1 MATFTLVSSTTLTA
15 TSSSASNGVTYIS
28 PGYQVTWSN
37 FGWGSDSI
45 TVTLPAVLRRAST
58 KINSVTLTG
67 SLGSGYLDPSYDN
80 TTYLNKIKNCQANG
94 VASFTIVY
102 SYKYNTTDTEY
113 YASYSDAAAGAK
125 KTKNHSTKL
134 TNFSITVDYTDF
146 ENTIS
151 GVGSFDITPSTS
163 KVLGGKSTLGL
174 TVRILPSAA
183 IGAGELA
190 FKVYPEGK
198 SSSGLTFT
206 NPSALAAGTEVTYTN
221 TATAFGVVDSSNLSA
236 TYAGKVDVYLNNVQ
250 KGSTIDWTSRLQIK
264 SGYESVSINSNGM
277 HTWSD
282 TQGYFS
288 TYSAFIA
295 GRSTSQVTIDSTK
308 YSYDNFLGDNS
319 VTITLNLSNSTTQYS
334 QTYTLANGVNT
345 FTCPPS
351 VNTTDS
357 TVYNYLF
364 TITDAYSGTATYPAS
379 GTAAIRVLSYEEPTF
394 SSDFNIYRYLIDS
407 LTLTEV
413 IDDEG
418 TYGKISGD
426 IIATKFQQYGTAP
439 NQTATNSITMTVAV
453 TSTDDSSFGQTL
465 PYTCYSVDFA
475 NLTPVNDTY
484 SFDTHIGP
492 VVTGGAYKTGNTYNF
507 TVTLTDGVMTKI
519 NSYQFT
525 LAKSYFLIESDGVT
539 VGKGY
544 DSLVD
549 GNKSFTV
556 NYPANIASINQFYG
570 RDYDTGWVNLNNS
583 TYLATGNYGPWNTD
597 NQCPYIRRIGK
608 IIYLRGGLKVKT
620 GKSIPYDSYLG
631 AFHSLPEQFQP
642 DGNFDI
648 PVAADNGS
656 CWLRIGYNMNNG
668 NLKIDPA
675 GIVVRNRLS
684 TTVSEGQYVSIACCY
699 PGKD

>member
-1 MATFTLVSSTTLTA
+1 MATLTLVSSTTLTA

-37 FGWGSDSI
+37 FGWGGDSI
-45 TVTLPAVLRRAST
+45 TVTLPAVLRRKST
-58 KINSVTLTG
+58 KINSVTLGG
-67 SLGSGYLDPSYDN
+67 SLGSGYLDPSYDEA
-80 TTYLNKIKNCQANG
+80 TYLNKIKNCQANG

-125 KTKNHSTKL
+125 KTKSHSTKL

-221 TATAFGVVDSSNLSA
+221 AATAFGVVDNNNLS
-236 TYAGKVDVYLNNVQ
+236 TIYAGKVDVYLNSVQ
-250 KGSTIDWTSRLQIK
+250 KGSTIDWTSQLQIK
-264 SGYESVSINSNGM
+264 SGYEPVSINGSGM
-277 HTWSD
+277 HVWSD

-288 TYSAFIA
+288 TYNAFIA
-295 GRSTSQVTIDSTK
+295 GKSTSQVTIDSTK
-308 YSYDNFLGDNS
+308 YSCDNYLGNNN
-319 VTITLNLSNSTTQYS
+319 VTITLNLSNSTTQYN

-351 VNTTDS
+351 ANTTDS
-357 TVYNYLF
+357 TLYNYLF
-364 TITDAYSGTATYPAS
+364 TVTDTYGSTASYPSSGTAT
-379 GTAAIRVLSYEEPTF
+379 IRVLSYEEPTF

-407 LTLTEV
+407 LTSVEV

-418 TYGKISGD
+418 TYGKISGSV
-426 IIATKFQQYGTAP
+426 IATKFQQYGTAP

-465 PYTCYSVDFA
+465 PYTCYSVNFA
-475 NLTPVNDTY
+475 SLTPVNDVY
-484 SFDTHIGP
+484 SFDAHISP
-492 VVTGGAYKTGNTYNF
+492 TVTGGAYKTANTYNF
-507 TVTLTDGVMTKI
+507 TVTLTDGIMTKI

-525 LAKSYFLIESDGVT
+525 LAKSYFLIETSGVT

-544 DSLVD
+544 NSVTD
-549 GNKSFTV
+549 GNKTFTV
-556 NYPANIASINQFYG
+556 NYPAYFARIEQLGG
-570 RDYDTGWVNLNNS
+570 RPYDTGWVDISSHLNTTNFTISRTDSNNNTTPCCRRVGDIVYMRGAVRSRANISNGGSLALFS
-583 TYLATGNYGPWNTD
+583 TFPTDFRPQPNMNY
-597 NQCPYIRRIGK
+597 Y
-608 IIYLRGGLKVKT
+608 
-620 GKSIPYDSYLG
+620 
-631 AFHSLPEQFQP
+631 
-642 DGNFDI
+642 I
-648 PVAADNGS
+648 PVQGDTGMFA
-656 CWLRIGYNMNNG
+656 LRIGTDTTT
-668 NLKIDPA
+668 LF
-675 GIVVRNRLS
+675 NRSGSQLDS
-684 TTVSEGQYVSIACCY
+684 GSNVHIECSWMM
-699 PGKD
+699 D